1 MNMVCKSFRIRIGLF
16 VVLFL
21 SFSLINFAQDLN
33 TAIKLSLS
41 ERYEEANEVYKG
53 LLKTTPNNGD
63 VYFYYGENILR
74 SYYADPY
81 SNTLIVVTT
90 QAKAIFEQGLKADSV
105 NKINSIGLGMI
116 VLQLKNDTTAADQYF
131 VKAEQMLPK
140 KQKKFTEQHYH
151 ILIKLATAQLYAK
164 EPRYKKAIAYLEK
177 AKEFAPTNPDVANA
191 LGDVYMN
198 KGEASNAI
206 ANYQRA
212 KSLNPTNPVYLVK
225 IGIIYMGARNLNEA
239 RSFFD
244 QAKAIDSTYAPIYK
258 AMGSMWSMASKYQ
271 LSKENYKKF
280 LVLSGNNIPAKI
292 SYANALFRSKDFGAT
307 LSEVEVILAVDKSRN
322 YLNRLGAYSAYDK
335 KPPEYEKSVSFSE
348 TFFKNSTPDQI
359 IVKDYLYYGNAL
371 LKLHKDTAQIDK
383 GLQNLLN
390 AYKLD
395 TTDYD
400 LFSNIA
406 SYAYSYRRY
415 GFASSVISKKIA
427 MGKANPMDYM
437 NLGKIYYQT
446 KQYGKADT
454 TFTKLIQ
461 IDSTNVQAYIWLA
474 NTYASMDP
482 DSKLGLA
489 KPKYEKV
496 VEKASGDSV
505 KYTKE
510 LLDSYSYL
518 GSYYLLTKPDFD
530 EAAVYYEKMAV
541 LDPNNKQFVIR
552 GYSSLGIIYTKK
564 KEYQKAVDYYNKV
577 LALDPNNKDIKKT
590 IDGIKKVLNAPK
602 R

>member
-1 MNMVCKSFRIRIGLF
+1 MNMVCISFRIRMGLF
-16 VVLFL
+16 VGLFL
-21 SFSLINFAQDLN
+21 SFSMLNHAQDLK
-33 TAIKLSLS
+33 TAIKLSVS
-41 ERYEEANEVYKG
+41 ERYEEANDMYKS
-53 LLKTTPNNGD
+53 LLKTQPNNGD
-63 VYFYYGENILR
+63 VYFYYGENILK
-74 SYYADPY
+74 SYLADPF
-81 SNTLIVVTT
+81 SSTLAEVTA
-90 QAKAIFEQGLKADSV
+90 QAKALFEQGLKSDSL

-116 VLQLKNDTTAADQYF
+116 ELQLKNDTTAADKYF

-140 KQKKFTEQHYH
+140 KQKKFTEQHFQ

-164 EPRYKKAIAYLEK
+164 EPRYKKAFAYLEK

-191 LGDVYMN
+191 LGDIYMN
-198 KGEASNAI
+198 KSEASNAI
-206 ANYQRA
+206 ANYNRA
-212 KSLNPTNPVYLVK
+212 LFLNPTNPVYKVK

-239 RSFFD
+239 RKLFD
-244 QAKAIDSTYAPIYK
+244 EAKAIDSTYSPLYK
-258 AMGSMWSMASKYQ
+258 AMGAMWNMASQYK

-280 LVLSGNNIPAKI
+280 LVLSGNNIPAKV

-307 LSEVEVILAVDKSRN
+307 LGVVEEILTIDKSRN

-335 KPPEYEKSVSFSE
+335 RTPEYEKAVSFSE
-348 TFFKNSTPDQI
+348 TFFKNSKPDDI

-390 AYKLD
+390 AYEMD

-406 SYAYSYRRY
+406 TYAYSYRRY
-415 GFASSVISKKIA
+415 AFASNVISKKIA
-427 MGKANPMDYM
+427 MGKASPVDYM
-437 NLGKIYYQT
+437 NLGKVYYQT
-446 KQYGKADT
+446 KQFGKADT
-454 TFTKLIQ
+454 TFTRLTQ

-474 NTYASMDP
+474 NTYANLDP
-482 DSKLGLA
+482 DSKMGLA

-496 VEKASGDSV
+496 VEKASSDTV
-505 KYTKE
+505 KYAKE

-518 GSYYLLTKPDFD
+518 GSYYLLTKPDLD
-530 EAAVYYEKMAV
+530 AAAVYYQKMAV
-541 LDPNNKQFVIR
+541 LDPNNKQYVIR

-564 KEYQKAVDYYNKV
+564 KEYQKAVDYYQKV
-577 LALDPNNKDIKKT
+577 LVLDPTNKDIKTT
-590 IDGIKKVLNAPK
+590 IDGINKVLKAPK